1 MTAALPIIAT
11 PGDPAGI
18 GPEIS
23 LRAFLQGSRGW
34 VLMGDRA
41 HLASLAAALQLDIA
55 FTDWQPG
62 DKFDG
67 DRFDGDKLA
76 IWQHDWPAMPV
87 PGQPDA
93 RNSAAIIQ
101 AIDRA
106 VQLVTGGQAAAIT
119 TNPIHKASLYQ
130 AGFSHQGHTD
140 YLASLTGGNPVMM
153 LANSQMRV
161 VPMTVHI
168 PLAEVAKALTPALL
182 EAVITTVRSAL
193 QQDFSV
199 AQPHIAV
206 CGLNPHAGEDG
217 HLGRE
222 EIDIFQPV
230 LDRLRAGGLQ
240 LTGPLPA
247 DGLFHAGSASRFDA
261 IIGAYHD
268 QALIPVKMADF
279 YGSVNVT
286 LGLPI
291 IRTSPDHGTGF
302 DIAGQ
307 GKARPDSLIAAL
319 TMAREMAAR
328 RPT

>member
-1 MTAALPIIAT
+1 MTSPLPIIAT

-23 LRAFLQGSRGW
+23 LRAFHQGSRGW
-34 VLMGDRA
+34 VLMGDEA
-41 HLASLAAALQLDIA
+41 QLASLAETLQLEIA
-55 FTDWQPG
+55 VTSWQPG
-62 DKFDG
+62 ERLEQ
-67 DRFDGDKLA
+67 DRLA
-76 IWQHDWPAMPV
+76 IWQHDWPAVPV

-93 RNSAAIIQ
+93 RNSAAIIK

-106 VQLVTGGQAAAIT
+106 AELTMQGQAAAIT

-140 YLASLTGGNPVMM
+140 YLASLTGGQPVMM
-153 LANSQMRV
+153 LANSQLRV
-161 VPMTVHI
+161 VPLTVHI
-168 PLAEVAKALTPALL
+168 PLAEVANAITPALL
-182 EAVITTVRSAL
+182 ETAITTVQSAL
-193 QQDFSV
+193 QQDFGVS
-199 AQPHIAV
+199 QPHIAV

-222 EIDIFQPV
+222 EREVFAPV
-230 LDRLRAGGLQ
+230 LDRLRADGLH

-247 DGLFHAGSASRFDA
+247 DSLFHPDSASRFDA

-286 LGLPI
+286 LGLSI

-307 GKARPDSLIAAL
+307 GQARPDSLIAAL
-319 TMAREMAAR
+319 TLAREMAQR
-328 RPT
+328 RQT

>member
-1 MTAALPIIAT
+1 MTSPLPIIAT

-23 LRAFLQGSRGW
+23 LRAFHQGSRGW
-34 VLMGDRA
+34 VLMGD
-41 HLASLAAALQLDIA
+41 LAQLTSLADALQLKIA
-55 FTDWQPG
+55 LTSWLPG
-62 DKFDG
+62 QRLDE
-67 DRFDGDKLA
+67 DKLA
-76 IWQHDWPAMPV
+76 VWQHDWLTPPV
-87 PGQPDA
+87 PGKPDA
-93 RNSAAIIQ
+93 QNSAAIIK

-106 VQLVTGGQAAAIT
+106 VQLARQGQAAAII

-140 YLASLTGGNPVMM
+140 YLASLTGGHPVMM

-161 VPMTVHI
+161 VPVTVHI

-182 EAVITTVRSAL
+182 EVAITTVHSAL
-193 QQDFSV
+193 QHDFGV
-199 AQPHIAV
+199 NQPHIAL

-222 EIDIFQPV
+222 EQEIFAPL
-230 LDRLRAGGLQ
+230 LDDLRAKGLN

-247 DGLFHAGSASRFDA
+247 DSLFHPDSASRFDA

-268 QALIPVKMADF
+268 QVLIPVKMADF
-279 YGSVNVT
+279 YGSVNIT

-302 DIAGQ
+302 DIAGH
-307 GKARPDSLIAAL
+307 GTARPDSLIAAL
-319 TMAREMAAR
+319 SMAADMAQAR
-328 RPT
+328 SSR

>member
-1 MTAALPIIAT
+1 MTSALPIIAT

-23 LRAFLQGSRGW
+23 LRAFHQGSRGW
-34 VLMGDRA
+34 VLIGDEA
-41 HLASLAAALQLDIA
+41 QLASLAAALQLDIA
-55 FTDWQPG
+55 LTSWHPG
-62 DKFDG
+62 EQLKE
-67 DRFDGDKLA
+67 DKLA
-76 IWQHDWPAMPV
+76 IWPHDWPAAPV

-93 RNSAAIIQ
+93 RNSPAIIE

-106 VQLVTGGQAAAIT
+106 VQLALQGQAAAIT
-119 TNPIHKASLYQ
+119 TNPIHKSSLYQ

-140 YLASLTGGNPVMM
+140 YLAGLTGGQPVMM

-168 PLAEVAKALTPALL
+168 PLAEVAKSLSPALL
-182 EAVITTVRSAL
+182 ETVVTTVWAAL
-193 QQDFSV
+193 QQDFGRN
-199 AQPHIAV
+199 QPHIAV

-222 EIDIFQPV
+222 EQEIFAPV
-230 LDRLRAGGLQ
+230 LDRLREEGLH

-247 DGLFHAGSASRFDA
+247 DSLFHPDSARQFDA

-286 LGLPI
+286 LGLPV

-307 GKARPDSLIAAL
+307 GKARPDSLMAAL
-319 TMAREMAAR
+319 SMAREMAVR
-328 RPT
+328 RKA